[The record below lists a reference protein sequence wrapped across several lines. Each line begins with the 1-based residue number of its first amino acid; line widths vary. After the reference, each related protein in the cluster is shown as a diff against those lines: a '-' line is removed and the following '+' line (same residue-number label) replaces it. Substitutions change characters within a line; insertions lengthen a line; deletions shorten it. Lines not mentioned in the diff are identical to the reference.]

1 MRILIPVFI
10 VIVLQPILYVAGFGM
25 GGVFSDISKDS
36 IEVFCEKSEARMKY
50 LQADMN
56 GTWSNFNEAYPL
68 VIDTVRSVLNGR
80 NQSVSD
86 ISADAVLN
94 AEILSAA
101 SEHLLDVLRKNG
113 TTGVFMI
120 LDGTGIEGDDST
132 YAGVFLRD
140 MEPSNY
146 ASDNGDIYLERGL
159 PDISRKLGL
168 SFDVNWVST
177 FKKDGVIA
185 QECFTKPLEE
195 ANKNPYPQMDPKYY
209 GYWDSNFILN
219 PKDGI
224 KSIAYTVPL
233 IYDDGTPFG
242 VIGVDVTTDYLKR
255 YLHFEELAEGMKGCY
270 ALALTD
276 EKAKNYRVLV
286 SQGPDYEQYF
296 GMKEIISVED
306 NYDNRLVAMENQANS
321 TILAS
326 IQPMFLYDKDSPFA
340 GARWA
345 VIGMVPQKTLLS
357 PLYNIQA
364 ILLIV
369 TVMVLVVSILV
380 AVFVA
385 LGITRPIDNLLKD
398 LRNSDPHKPINL
410 RRVNMEEI
418 DQLSESIE
426 SLSHSV
432 EEAASRISKII
443 TMTEIP
449 LGVYEFK
456 NSERQVFC
464 SESLF
469 DVLGWKGWN
478 PDSPYLEMKDF
489 RDRFRK
495 VLKNVHSVEQ
505 GVYQVSGIG
514 SEMRWVRIKSLQ
526 EGDRT
531 LGAILDVTNEINEKI
546 KIEYQRDY
554 DVLTNLYNRFA
565 FSRAMGEVA
574 RKSLEEIKCAAVIML
589 DLDNL
594 KYVNDRYGHD
604 CGDKYIQA
612 IANCLR
618 QLLNYRALV
627 GRRSGDEFYALI
639 YGYETREEIR
649 SIIASVWKTINQEY
663 ILLPNGEEYKLRAS
677 AGIAWYPD
685 DSKDFEQLVQYADF
699 AMYNIK
705 HTVKGNIGEFNL
717 EKYQSNAILLNGY
730 EALNT
735 LIEQNKVR
743 YALQPIVS
751 TKDGT
756 IFGYE
761 MLMRPMLSEFNSPS
775 EVLRIA
781 AAQAKLHVIEEMTLQ
796 GAIATFKEYL
806 DAGSVSGD
814 AKIFVNSIGNQ
825 IVSSMLINKLES
837 EYSELLSKI
846 VLELTEDERNRGE
859 VLNKKLELIKR
870 WGCMLALDDYGT
882 GYNRE
887 SSMTF
892 LNPDIIKLD
901 ISFVRGVD
909 RDSNKSRLIQTI
921 MAYAK
926 ERNILVIAEGVETRG
941 ELEAVVALG
950 VDFLQGYYIARPEF
964 GNQMIQP
971 EIVAEMMEAKKNR
984 SAILEKLL
992 KNRGISRNNNETDS
1006 TERKD
1011 TDAQ

>member
-10 VIVLQPILYVAGFGM
+10 VIVLQPILYVAGFGF
-25 GGVFSDISKDS
+25 GGVFSDISSDS
-36 IEVFCEKSEARMKY
+36 IEVFCEKSEGRMKY
-50 LQADMN
+50 LETDMT
-56 GTWSNFNEAYPL
+56 GMWSNFREAYP
-68 VIDTVRSVLNGR
+68 VILDAVKTVLNQKGR
-80 NQSVSD
+80 SISD
-86 ISADAVLN
+86 ISKDADLN

-101 SEHLLDVLRKNG
+101 SSHLLNILRKNG

-120 LDGTGIEGDDST
+120 LNGDGISGDDST

-146 ASDNGDIYLERGL
+146 AGDNGDVYLERGL
-159 PDISRKLGL
+159 PDISRELGL
-168 SFDVNWVST
+168 SFDSNWAAT
-177 FKKDGVIA
+177 FKLDSSSDY
-185 QECFTKPLEE
+185 FFKPFNL
-195 ANKNPYPQMDPKYY
+195 AKNMKKQGNDSADY
-209 GYWDSNFILN
+209 GYWSHNFLLN
-219 PKDGI
+219 SKDGI
-224 KSIAYTVPL
+224 RSITYSVPL
-233 IYDDGTPFG
+233 IDEYGTPFG
-242 VIGVDVTTDYLKR
+242 VLGIDVTVDYIKR
-255 YLHFEELAEGMKGCY
+255 YLHFEELAKGMKGCY

-276 EKAKNYRVLV
+276 GKEKHYKVIA
-286 SQGPDYEQYF
+286 SQGPDFEKYF
-296 GMKEIISVED
+296 GIDETISVEK
-306 NYDNRLVAMENQANS
+306 NYDNRLVFMQNQANS
-321 TILAS
+321 NILAS
-326 IQPMFLYDKDSPFA
+326 VQLLNLYGRDSHFA
-340 GARWA
+340 GDRWA
-345 VIGMVPQKTLLS
+345 VIGIVPQKTLLS

-364 ILLIV
+364 ILLII
-369 TVMVLVVSILV
+369 TVMLLVVSIIV
-380 AVFVA
+380 ALFVA
-385 LGITRPIDNLLKD
+385 LGITRPIENLLKE

-432 EEAASRISKII
+432 EESASRISKII

-456 NSERQVFC
+456 NTEQQVFC

-469 DVLGWKGWN
+469 DVLGWEGWN
-478 PDSPYLEMKDF
+478 PDSPYIGMKEF
-489 RDRFRK
+489 RERFRK

-505 GVYQVSGIG
+505 GVYQVNGIG
-514 SEMRWVRIKSLQ
+514 NEMRWVRIKSLQ

-565 FSRAMGEVA
+565 FSRAMKEIA
-574 RKSLEEIKCAAVIML
+574 RKQLHEIKCAAVIML

-618 QLLNYRALV
+618 QLLSYRALV

-649 SIIASVWKTINQEY
+649 RIISKIWKTINQEY

-685 DSKDFEQLVQYADF
+685 DSEDFEQLVQYADF

-705 HTVKGNIGEFNL
+705 HTVKGNIGEFSL
-717 EKYQSNAILLNGY
+717 EKYENNAILLNGY
-730 EALNT
+730 EALNR
-735 LIEQNKVR
+735 LIEQNQVR
-743 YALQPIVS
+743 YALQPIIS
-751 TKDGT
+751 TKDGS

-761 MLMRPMLSEFNSPS
+761 MLMRPMISEFNSPS

-781 AAQAKLHVIEEMTLQ
+781 AVQAKLHVIEEMTVQ
-796 GAIATFKEYL
+796 GAFSTFKSL
-806 DAGSVSGD
+806 LAAGSVHD
-814 AKIFVNSIGNQ
+814 NERIFINSIGNQ
-825 IVSSMLINKLES
+825 IVSPMLLSKLES
-837 EYSELLSKI
+837 EYKDLLPKM
-846 VLELTEDERNRGE
+846 VLELTEDERNKEE
-859 VLNKKLELIKR
+859 VLNKKLEIVRR
-870 WGCMLALDDYGT
+870 WGSMLALDDYGT

-887 SSMTF
+887 SAMTF
-892 LNPDIIKLD
+892 IIPDIIKLD

-909 RDSNKSRLIQTI
+909 KDFNKRRLIQAI

-926 ERNILVIAEGVETRG
+926 ERNIYVLAEGVETKA

-964 GNQMIQP
+964 EGQQINPKI
-971 EIVAEMMEAKKNR
+971 IDEMLQAVRNR
-984 SAILEKLL
+984 DAILEKLERESEYMASET
-992 KNRGISRNNNETDS
+992 KTQGEERNIFN
-1006 TERKD
+1006 
-1011 TDAQ
+1011 AQR